1 MQLTKTILPLMPLLR
16 GLGLN
21 RRVKGWNRSLF
32 ALFPLA
38 HQSTAFI
45 EISYRGQPYLAAPQH
60 YVDWQ
65 VLTAGAYEIDDLV
78 VFERLA
84 HHIPHATVLDI
95 GTNVGHH
102 AFVFATLGW
111 DVLAFEPNPE
121 LWAIVEAKVNAAK
134 LPNIHLNKF
143 GLGDTDEVL
152 VFSIPDLSNSGTG
165 QFHKVGSALPEGSL
179 RLPIRQGDSC
189 LAQLGIE
196 KIDVV
201 KIDVQGFESQ
211 VLNGLRA
218 TLERD
223 RPILCVEVGA
233 ENRQAIPTL
242 AALAALLPV
251 NYDFRCVRFDDLVVM
266 RRAHLTALDP
276 SAFPSFE
283 GNVFCMPAE
292 HAPWLDTS

>member
-38 HQSTAFI
+38 RQSSAFV
-45 EISYRGQPYLAAPQH
+45 ETRYRGQPYVAAPQH

-65 VLTAGAYEIDDLV
+65 VLTTGAYEVEDLE
-78 VFERLA
+78 VFERLVR
-84 HHIPHATVLDI
+84 HIPHATVLDI

-111 DVLAFEPNPE
+111 SVVAFEPNPA

-143 GLGDTDEVL
+143 GLGEADEVL

-165 QFHKVGSALPEGSL
+165 HFHAMGADAPDGSL
-179 RLPIRQGDSC
+179 RLPIRQGDNC
-189 LAQLGIE
+189 LMQLGIE
-196 KIDVV
+196 KVDVV
-201 KIDVQGFESQ
+201 KIDVQGFEPHA
-211 VLNGLRA
+211 LKGLRG
-218 TLERD
+218 TLERN

-251 NYDFRCVRFDDLVVM
+251 NYEFRYVRIDDLIVL
-266 RRAHLTALDP
+266 RRARLTVLDR

-283 GNVFCMPAE
+283 GNVFCAPAE
-292 HAPWLDTS
+292 HALWLDTQ